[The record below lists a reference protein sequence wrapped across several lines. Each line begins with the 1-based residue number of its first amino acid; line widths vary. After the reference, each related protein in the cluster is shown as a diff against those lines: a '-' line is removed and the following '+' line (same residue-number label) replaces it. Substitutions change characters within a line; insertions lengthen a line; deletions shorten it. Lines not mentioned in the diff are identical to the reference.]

1 MVKSHRGRAVALVLL
16 GLWLASLVI
25 PAGASAQV
33 GAAGAVPHPTQAC
46 EDPLFGDC

>member
-1 MVKSHRGRAVALVLL
+1 MVKRPRGRAIALVLF

-25 PAGASAQV
+25 PASASAQV
-33 GAAGAVPHPTQAC
+33 GPAAGLHPTQAC